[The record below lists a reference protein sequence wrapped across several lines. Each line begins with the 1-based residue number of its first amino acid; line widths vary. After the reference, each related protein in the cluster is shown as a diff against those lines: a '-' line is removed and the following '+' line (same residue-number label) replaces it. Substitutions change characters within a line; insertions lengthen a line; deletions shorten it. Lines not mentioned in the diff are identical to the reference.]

1 MLEQAILAWKEVL
14 GPEHVVRDA
23 QSLQSAGSAT
33 FKTSQQIPA
42 IIRPSTRAE
51 VQECLRIATRFE
63 IPVYPISGGKNWGY
77 GSRVPVADGCVL
89 MELARMNQILNFS
102 EELGY
107 VTLEP
112 GVTQGQLFDFLQERK
127 SGLWMD
133 ATGSSR
139 EASMIGNTLERG
151 FGHTPYGDHFANV
164 CGFEVVL
171 PSGEI
176 LETGSARFQNN
187 CAAEVYRPGL
197 GPSLDGLFSQSNF
210 GVVTRMTFWLM
221 PAPEA
226 FQAFFFRCDNEDALP
241 GVIDALRP
249 LRLNGT
255 LRSAIHVGNDYK
267 VISGI
272 QQYPWN
278 ETNHTTPLSI
288 PLIRKLRKEMKF
300 GAWNGSGAICGTE
313 AQVRDGRRLVRAAL
327 TGKVTKLQFVNNRLL
342 ALGSRFAGASK
353 YLTGWDLS
361 KTMELA
367 KPLFGLLQGVPTDKP
382 LASVYWRKKT
392 PIPEVMD
399 PDRDG
404 CGLQWVA
411 PVAPLVGSNA
421 QELADISSE
430 ILLRH
435 GFEPQLSYTLLTER
449 AMICIISIAYDRD
462 VPGEDDRAS
471 ACYSELEI
479 SLDARGY
486 VPYRL
491 GIQSMGKMRLE
502 GPYADL
508 LSTIKRTLDPASI
521 LSPGR
526 YVSDGKNRPDK
537 ALRQHSR

>member
-1 MLEQAILAWKEVL
+1 MLDQAILAWKAVL
-14 GPEHVVRDA
+14 GADHVVTDSG
-23 QSLQSAGSAT
+23 SLVAAGSAT
-33 FKTSQQIPA
+33 FKTTQRIPA
-42 IIRPSTRAE
+42 IIRPQTRQE
-51 VQECLRIATRFE
+51 VQEVLRIATRFRT
-63 IPVYPISGGKNWGY
+63 PVYPISGGKNWGY
-77 GSRVPVADGCVL
+77 GSRVPVTDGCVL
-89 MELARMNQILNFS
+89 LDLSRMKRIVNFS
-102 EELGY
+102 EDQGY

-151 FGHTPYGDHFANV
+151 FGHTPSGDHFSNV
-164 CGFEVVL
+164 CGFEVVF
-171 PSGEI
+171 PNGEVI
-176 LETGSARFQNN
+176 ETGAARFENG
-187 CAAEVYRPGL
+187 CAGEVYRPGL
-197 GPSLDGLFSQSNF
+197 GPSLDGLFAQSNF

-226 FQAFFFRCDNEDALP
+226 FQAFFFRCDREDALP
-241 GVIDALRP
+241 AIIDALRP

-272 QQYPWN
+272 QQYPWK
-278 ETNHTTPLSI
+278 ETNGETPLSLE
-288 PLIRKLRKEMKF
+288 LIRKFRKDMKF
-300 GAWNGSGAICGTE
+300 GAWNGSGALCGTD

-327 TGKVTKLQFVNNRLL
+327 AGKVDKLQFVNKRIL

-361 KTMELA
+361 KTIELA

-382 LASVYWRKKT
+382 LTSVYWRKRT
-392 PIPEVMD
+392 PIPKDMD

-411 PVAPLVGSNA
+411 PVAPLVGTNA
-421 QELADISSE
+421 DELAKLSSE

-435 GFEPQLSYTLLTER
+435 GFEPMLSYTLLTER
-449 AMICIISIAYDRD
+449 AMICIISIGYDRD
-462 VPGEDDRAS
+462 LPGEDDKAT
-471 ACYSELEI
+471 ACYKELEAA
-479 SLDARGY
+479 LDARGY
-486 VPYRL
+486 MPYRL
-491 GIQSMGKMRLE
+491 GIQSMGKMRME
-502 GPYADL
+502 GAYGEL
-508 LSTIKRTLDPASI
+508 LRAIKRTVDPASI

-526 YVSDGKNRPDK
+526 YLSEVDTTSDK
-537 ALRQHSR
+537 ALGQPCR